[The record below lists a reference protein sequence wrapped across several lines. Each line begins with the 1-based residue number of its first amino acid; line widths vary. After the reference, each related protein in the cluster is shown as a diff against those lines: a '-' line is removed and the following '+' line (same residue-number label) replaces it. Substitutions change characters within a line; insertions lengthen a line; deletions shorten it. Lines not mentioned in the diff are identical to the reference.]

1 MKKFGQKNLDVLQN
15 IEFGIIEVY
24 RADRSLLDIDAKD
37 AIDALVRHYR
47 CEEEHRTP
55 PTMKL
60 GDRAQRV
67 FQSVQRLCDWRLGRS
82 LFPGEDS
89 APGPGIAVSE
99 LVECLREIQKSIP
112 RCPAGRPPRVSG
124 LRRPLRALRRPLS
137 IQPRQM
143 HLASLRRLI

>member
-24 RADRSLLDIDAKD
+24 RADQSLLDIDAKD

-47 CEEEHRTP
+47 CEEEHRKP

-67 FQSVQRLCDWRLGRS
+67 LQSVQRLCEWRLGRS

-89 APGPGIAVSE
+89 APGPGIAVRE
-99 LVECLREIQKSIP
+99 LVECL
-112 RCPAGRPPRVSG
+112 
-124 LRRPLRALRRPLS
+124 
-137 IQPRQM
+137 
-143 HLASLRRLI
+143 